1 MEVVATF
8 YDEARAK
15 DYAKAENGEPQE
27 QAEEEAPEVKAPI
40 DKPEVAPAK
49 VETAKPAPVK
59 TNGAEA
65 ELSQRQSAVLKALRQ
80 KMDEN
85 NLVAVR
91 AAVLAQTANI
101 PLGSLHSVL
110 GSLEKKQ
117 LISDRQIGI
126 GEISGRL
133 SDYLEAQRKSAKT
146 RRRSGDAGAFV
157 YAQSKAAWRFHRVFR
172 THCIAFRFDA
182 REDQVAVWQ

>member
-1 MEVVATF
+1 MASGTGIYKTVALEGLTWAVVLTDPNEPRFMEVIAIF
-8 YDEARAK
+8 YDEARAR
-15 DYAKAENGEPQE
+15 DYAQAENGEPRE
-27 QAEEEAPEVKAPI
+27 QTEEAAPE
-40 DKPEVAPAK
+40 AK
-49 VETAKPAPVK
+49 SAKMETAKPAPVK
-59 TNGAEA
+59 TNGAET

-117 LISDRQIGI
+117 LIQIAK
-126 GEISGRL
+126 SG
-133 SDYLEAQRKSAKT
+133 SAK
-146 RRRSGDAGAFV
+146 SPAV
-157 YAQSKAAWRFHRVFR
+157 YQVF
-172 THCIAFRFDA
+172 
-182 REDQVAVWQ
+182 

>member
-1 MEVVATF
+1 MASRTGIYKTVALEGLTWAVVLTDPNEPRFMEVIAIF
-8 YDEARAK
+8 YDEARAR
-15 DYAKAENGEPQE
+15 DYAEAENGEPE
-27 QAEEEAPEVKAPI
+27 ARAEEAAPEVNTPI
-40 DKPEVAPAK
+40 SEPEPAPAK
-49 VETAKPAPVK
+49 VETAKAAPVK

-117 LISDRQIGI
+117 LIQIAK
-126 GEISGRL
+126 SG
-133 SDYLEAQRKSAKT
+133 SAK
-146 RRRSGDAGAFV
+146 SPAV
-157 YAQSKAAWRFHRVFR
+157 YQVF
-172 THCIAFRFDA
+172 
-182 REDQVAVWQ
+182 

>member
-1 MEVVATF
+1 MASRTGIFKTVALEGSVWAVVLTDPNEPRFMEVVATF

-15 DYAKAENGEPQE
+15 DYAKAENGEPQV
-27 QAEEEAPEVKAPI
+27 QAEEAAPEVKAPI
-40 DKPEVAPAK
+40 DRHEVAPAK
-49 VETAKPAPVK
+49 LEAAKAAPVK

-117 LISDRQIGI
+117 LIQIAK
-126 GEISGRL
+126 SG
-133 SDYLEAQRKSAKT
+133 SAK
-146 RRRSGDAGAFV
+146 SPAV
-157 YAQSKAAWRFHRVFR
+157 YQ
-172 THCIAFRFDA
+172 II
-182 REDQVAVWQ
+182 